1 MIGIIIGINMLNQA
15 TIADLKDSFSSMTKS
30 ELEKALEI
38 LLDEAFK
45 REWPEDP
52 EEYLWTCE
60 RKEEV

>member
-1 MIGIIIGINMLNQA
+1 MLTQIQIN
-15 TIADLKDSFSSMTKS
+15 TLKALFDPMTKS

-45 REWPEDP
+45 REWPE

-60 RKEEV
+60 RKEEQP

>member
-1 MIGIIIGINMLNQA
+1 MLTPA

-30 ELEKALEI
+30 EIEKALEI

-45 REWPEDP
+45 REWPE